1 MKKLKVL
8 QAVQRTMSVPYST
21 RAKIVAPIIN
31 KLIDEDLDIT
41 KMVEEYNLEKKDINI
56 EFGEI

>member
-1 MKKLKVL
+1 
-8 QAVQRTMSVPYST
+8 MSVPYST

-31 KLIDEDLDIT
+31 KLIDEDLDID
-41 KMVEEYNLEKKDINI
+41 KLVEDYNLEKKDINI